1 MQKEVIYM
9 STYEELALLYVKQ
22 NSKPGDSP
30 EKLLSMYRN
39 AYEKI
44 AKCDKQHGG
53 RAFSFE

>member
-1 MQKEVIYM
+1 M